1 MVEIEKNGDPKRLVI
16 ANLTVIELCEGGPYE
31 ASGFLS
37 EMTAEGPRVVGNM
50 SFRVDTPELFAF
62 GFVEFNK
69 ALKLLM
75 KNPGEI
81 LRPDPNTVRAIS
93 ERRGQ

>member
-1 MVEIEKNGDPKRLVI
+1 MVDIEKNGDPKRLVI
-16 ANLTVIELCEGGPYE
+16 ANLKVIELCEGGPYE

-37 EMTAEGPRVVGNM
+37 EMTADGPRVVADM
-50 SFRVDTPELFAF
+50 RFRVDSPELFAY
-62 GFVEFNK
+62 GFVEFAK

-81 LRPDPNTVRAIS
+81 LRPTPNTVRQVN